1 MWEGKTEVLVAVY
14 ADQQVGEKDWGMA
27 MNTLLYRQQ
36 SKGKGRIKGDDSVKV
51 KKLYFNLA
59 LEEVY

>member
-1 MWEGKTEVLVAVY
+1 MGGEDISFVAVH
-14 ADQQVGEKDWGMA
+14 AGQQVGEKDWGMA

-36 SKGKGRIKGDDSVKV
+36 SKGKGSIKGDDSVKV

-59 LEEVY
+59 LE